1 MHCQTGG
8 GLLFHVRSFASEINK
23 STKIFLCV
31 PQHHLTNSLNIS
43 PGQWQPQ
50 IFHKEGDS
58 SNYPLTVLF
67 CLKSL
72 SWLREGKLEKP
83 YADIVKLN
91 LIGTVKT
98 ARVW

>member
-1 MHCQTGG
+1 M
-8 GLLFHVRSFASEINK
+8 FHVCSFASEINK
-23 STKIFLCV
+23 ITKIFLYV

-50 IFHKEGDS
+50 LFHKGRGS
-58 SNYPLTVLF
+58 SNYLLTVLF

>member
-1 MHCQTGG
+1 MC
-8 GLLFHVRSFASEINK
+8 SFASEINK
-23 STKIFLCV
+23 ITKIFLCV
-31 PQHHLTNSLNIS
+31 PQHHLANSLNIS
-43 PGQWQPQ
+43 PGPWQPWL
-50 IFHKEGDS
+50 FHKGGDS
-58 SNYPLTVLF
+58 SNYLLSVLF

-72 SWLREGKLEKP
+72 SWLCEGKLEKP